1 MTVNFSLRGTVMDGE
16 TNLNL
21 NKVKQSSLQEEI
33 TESNKSEINNTT
45 FSESDIES
53 ENNLMPSGEATLGA
67 GMNPPPPPPPPTF
80 P

>member
-1 MTVNFSLRGTVMDGE
+1 MDGE